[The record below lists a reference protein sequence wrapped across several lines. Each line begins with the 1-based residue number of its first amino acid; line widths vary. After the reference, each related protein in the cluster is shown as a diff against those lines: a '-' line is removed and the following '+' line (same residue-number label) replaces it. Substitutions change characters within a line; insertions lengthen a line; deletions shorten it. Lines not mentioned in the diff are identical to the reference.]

1 MIAHTVNRQSG
12 LETGAAAGDQRR
24 GNAHAGRDRR
34 VVPERLPIGQQ
45 LMAGG
50 RAVTVEDLV
59 LLKAAAVIEI
69 LHAGEMI
76 HLRQKG
82 VVAEGVRRKVD
93 LEILHAPFFG
103 KVLPGIGN
111 MPQHGLGIGHIVVCL
126 HPRGRGAFPAAFP
139 DALLDLLHHI
149 RVVFFH
155 DLIDRRLRLGKMEVR
170 VFLHQGQHGAEGSQ
184 RGGHRL
190 RVAPHPVH
198 VDVGVCGQNQLVVL
212 RLLLKRLKQPLRLL
226 ADGVAQY
233 AFFFH
238 GLEQQIQR
246 ASDRLVERTVL
257 PQVQGELQL
266 AENAGIPLIRARD
279 MRLFLFGHAKGIL
292 VSRYFAVSAHSGFQ
306 ANELFGQHV
315 AHGLFSPQ
323 YFCIHPSEWMSS
335 IRQGGGV
342 SPSSEKAGLTCSD
355 NDRTEPA

>member
-1 MIAHTVNRQSG
+1 MT
-12 LETGAAAGDQRR
+12 
-24 GNAHAGRDRR
+24 
-34 VVPERLPIGQQ
+34 
-45 LMAGG
+45 GG
-50 RAVTVEDLV
+50 RAVAIEDLV
-59 LLKAAAVIEI
+59 LLKAAAVVEI

-103 KVLPGIGN
+103 KVLPSVGN

-139 DALLDLLHHI
+139 DAGFDRFHHF

-198 VDVGVCGQNQLVVL
+198 VNMRMGCQDQLIGFCFL
-212 RLLLKRLKQPLRLL
+212 CDRLQDFLCLFTGLI
-226 ADGVAQY
+226 GQY
-233 AFFFH
+233 ALGLLFF
-238 GLEQQIQR
+238 QQIIQR
-246 ASDRLVERTVL
+246 F
-257 PQVQGELQL
+257 LQSS
-266 AENAGIPLIRARD
+266 
-279 MRLFLFGHAKGIL
+279 
-292 VSRYFAVSAHSGFQ
+292 VVFAV
-306 ANELFGQHV
+306 
-315 AHGLFSPQ
+315 
-323 YFCIHPSEWMSS
+323 FCL
-335 IRQGGGV
+335 G
-342 SPSSEKAGLTCSD
+342 
-355 NDRTEPA
+355 